1 MDNFKQ
7 VLSNYMIR
15 HVQAACNS
23 LGQLARAPLTTF
35 FTCLVIG
42 ITIALPSLLYVGL
55 KNAEAM
61 RGNFQQTTQVTLYL
75 KNSATEYDAR
85 SLART
90 LQQKPNIAK
99 TAVISPEE
107 GLRELQQN
115 AGFQGVLEEL
125 TDNPLPWA
133 IIVNPKIANDNTHA
147 LDQFAQTLKQLPQ
160 VESVQADMLWV
171 KRFSTFIT
179 LIKRSVI
186 SLAIFLG
193 AAVLLIVNN
202 AIRSATQRS
211 QKEIEVIKLIGGT
224 NAFIRRPFLYAGIFY
239 GLLGSAIAALLVD
252 FLMIAIRS
260 PASRFAALYN
270 SNFALLGLGGT
281 GILALLASGMIL
293 GLTGAWV
300 AVKAARTI

>member
-1 MDNFKQ
+1 MDNVKRA
-7 VLSNYMIR
+7 LSNYAIR
-15 HVQAACNS
+15 HVQAACGS

-55 KNAEAM
+55 KNVEAM

-75 KNSATEYDAR
+75 KNTATEYDAR
-85 SLART
+85 SLAKV
-90 LQQKPNIAK
+90 LQQKALIAK
-99 TAVISPEE
+99 TTVISPEE

-115 AGFQGVLEEL
+115 AGFKGVLEEL

-133 IIVNPKIANDNTHA
+133 IIINPKIANDNTHT
-147 LDQFAQTLKQLPQ
+147 LDQFTQTLKQLPQ
-160 VESVQADMLWV
+160 VESVEADMLWV
-171 KRFSTFIT
+171 KRFATFIT
-179 LIKRSVI
+179 LIKRSVV
-186 SLAIFLG
+186 SLAVFLG

-239 GLLGSAIAALLVD
+239 GLLGSITAAILVNFLL
-252 FLMIAIRS
+252 IAIRS
-260 PASRFAALYN
+260 PASRFATLYN
-270 SNFALLGLGGT
+270 SHFTLLSLGATGMLVLLISGLMLGLLG
-281 GILALLASGMIL
+281 
-293 GLTGAWV
+293 AWI
-300 AVKAARTI
+300 AVKSAKSI